1 MTSSNL
7 HSTPRAK
14 KLYNISRI
22 LIMEHLREP
31 SSLLWTAFA
40 PCMLFF
46 IMNPSSLNPEPTAQA
61 YLSYSAWFYAYI
73 SANVAFFGFSF
84 YLIGRRESGFIRS
97 FIYQKE
103 SIRLFLASH
112 MISYSFLSLIYA
124 SLFYLLTK
132 PMLGNYSAHEY
143 FYLMACFFTSYLGF
157 SFMGFAIAA
166 LPIKFGT
173 ASTLF
178 SLLSFLMLMSSYL
191 GATTGKEHE
200 ELIALVNPLHLS
212 TRIFRDEIPLLGAFP
227 VALTLSLTGFYLTMN
242 HFKVQ
247 PVWSRY

>member
-1 MTSSNL
+1 MTSSNPHL
-7 HSTPRAK
+7 PPRAR
-14 KLYNISRI
+14 KLYNISII
-22 LIMEHLREP
+22 LIKEHLREP

-46 IMNPSSLNPEPTAQA
+46 IMSPGYLSPDKTTQA
-61 YLSYSAWFYAYI
+61 YLSYAGWFYAYI

-112 MISYSFLSLIYA
+112 MLSYSLLSLIYA

-132 PMLGNYSAHEY
+132 PMHGNYSAYEY
-143 FYLMACFFTSYLGF
+143 LYIMACFFTSYLGF
-157 SFMGFAIAA
+157 SCMGFAIAA

-200 ELIALVNPLHLS
+200 QLIALVNPLHLS
-212 TRIFRDEIPLLGAFP
+212 NRIFRGEIPLLLAFP
-227 VALTLSLTGFYLTMN
+227 AAYLLSLTGLYLTVS

-247 PVWSRY
+247 PIWSRY

>member
-1 MTSSNL
+1 MTSSGL
-7 HSTPRAK
+7 RTTPRAT
-14 KLYNISRI
+14 KLYNISKI
-22 LIMEHLREP
+22 LMKEHLREP

-46 IMNPSSLNPEPTAQA
+46 IMSPSYLNSDKITQS
-61 YLSYSAWFYAYI
+61 YLSYAGWFYAYV

-97 FIYQKE
+97 FIYQKK
-103 SIRLFLASH
+103 SIRLFLAAH
-112 MISYSFLSLIYA
+112 MISYSLLSITYA
-124 SLFYLLTK
+124 SLFYLITK
-132 PMLGNYSAHEY
+132 PIHGDYSAQEY

-157 SFMGFAIAA
+157 SSVGFAIAA

-191 GATTGKEHE
+191 GAITGKDHDQ
-200 ELIALVNPLHLS
+200 LIALVNPLQLS
-212 TRIFRDEIPLLGAFP
+212 TRIFRGEIPLLAALP
-227 VALTLSLTGFYLTMN
+227 VALIPPLVGFYLTTKY
-242 HFKVQ
+242 FRIQ